1 MWKRT
6 NGWLQTALVRPTP
19 RDGALAMRRQAT
31 NARTDRKRTDQR
43 QVKPLH
49 CPQIGCTG
57 RGDRDRLSCSYL
69 DSESHLSVANRS
81 SGACEHLAGFGADKW
96 EERFIVCIPGIHA
109 CTEYEGRPYAA
120 ARSRSGT
127 KPSQARH
134 ILPGNVRTVLYP
146 AKANTAPSVTDP
158 TCNSRPW

>member
-19 RDGALAMRRQAT
+19 RDDALAMRRHAT
-31 NARTDRKRTDQR
+31 NARTDRKQTDQR

-69 DSESHLSVANRS
+69 DSESHLIVANRS
-81 SGACEHLAGFGADKW
+81 SNKDPGAFGADKW
-96 EERFIVCIPGIHA
+96 EERFIARIPGIHE
-109 CTEYEGRPYAA
+109 CTEYEGRPCAA
-120 ARSRSGT
+120 ARSHSGT
-127 KPSQARH
+127 KRSQARR
-134 ILPGNVRTVLYP
+134 ILPENVRTV
-146 AKANTAPSVTDP
+146 
-158 TCNSRPW
+158 